1 MRVTEWEERQEGR
14 KPMCRNDDNQ
24 QCLKFEEGNV
34 QIQQV
39 QQILIYV

>member
-14 KPMCRNDDNQ
+14 KPMCRNDNQ
-24 QCLKFEEGNV
+24 QCLKFEEGNG